1 MEPKQNN
8 INGKQISFSQL
19 INEYSVTIPIIQR
32 DYAQGRE
39 SQNEVREAFLNE
51 LHKSLISDE
60 PLNLDFVYGSI
71 ENGSL
76 IPLDGQQRLT
86 TLFLLHW
93 YLGLKETKFDN
104 FEKVILDSYGNC
116 KFTYETRTSS
126 RDFCNCLV
134 KKKLDL
140 MSFFENESSKYSLSD
155 FIKNSSWFYLSWNN
169 DPTIRSMLNMLDAI
183 HDKFGEE
190 NAFYTK
196 LTDNDRPLIT
206 FQFLR
211 LDDYKLSDDIYIK
224 MNARGKL
231 LTNFETFKAWL
242 QKQVKAKGFNITTNN
257 WEVKLDVEW
266 TDIFWENKDK
276 DSFEIDK
283 QFFSFFKLIFLFTYV
298 ESEKNKVETKH
309 FVPIGYVHPF
319 ISELINQTN
328 IKYSTLEKVLTED
341 NLNIIFKLFTY
352 LENNGFYR
360 LHKHLEILF
369 GNEEY
374 IQNRLIGTLNSNMNL
389 WDRTY
394 LYSFIIFILGKDKK
408 IINYDNDELKQLF
421 HWLRVTKNLIFNTI
435 IDSTEVFT
443 NAVTQLKTLFEKV
456 KTNNFDIYNVLST
469 ENIDLAFLSTNQLE
483 EEKIKSKLITSDTVN
498 DWESEFIKY
507 ENHSY
512 FYGQIGFFLEYCSIS
527 EEKYNFDLFK
537 KYASKVELIF
547 SYDILKNKNYI
558 LERALLTKGNY
569 LISKSYY
576 NDGFCLPDHGTL
588 RLREENWRRVFRTH
602 SKLLKSLIDDVSS
615 NDIKSE
621 LNRIINEYVAKVESG
636 SENKDWRY
644 YFIRSNEIID
654 YCKRRQIRKIGD
666 DKITLLS
673 KTQLNGYHAE
683 LFTYSF
689 YLNFLNRIV
698 DEYEPFTSVYYE
710 ESKSYDLPYI
720 ILSSYATNKD
730 YTLKIYFVSSQ
741 YKMVL
746 KLGNNDPGI
755 ETNLIKIITNAG
767 FSLDGSEYVKFTPIH
782 DELGLVSTLKK
793 LCDELKK

>member
-1 MEPKQNN
+1 MEPNQNN

-51 LHKSLISDE
+51 LLISLINDE

-93 YLGLKETKFDN
+93 YLALKENKFDN

-266 TDIFWENKDK
+266 TDIFWDNKDK

-283 QFFSFFKLIFLFTYV
+283 QFFSFFKLIFLFYFV
-298 ESEKNKVETKH
+298 EKEKEKIETRR
-309 FVPIGYVHPF
+309 FVPVGVVHP
-319 ISELINQTN
+319 IITELINQN
-328 IKYSTLEKVLTED
+328 DIRYSTLEIIMTES
-341 NLNIIFKLFTY
+341 NLNNIFYLFTY
-352 LENNGFYR
+352 FENNGFNTI
-360 LHKHLEILF
+360 HKYVKILF
-369 GNEEY
+369 GNEDY
-374 IQNRLIGTLNSNMNL
+374 IQKRLIGTLNSNMNL

-394 LYSFIIFILGKDKK
+394 LYSFIIFILGKGKK
-408 IINYDNDELKQLF
+408 LINYDKDELNQLF

-435 IDSTEVFT
+435 IDSAEDFS
-443 NAVTQLKTLFEKV
+443 NAIPQIKTLFEKV
-456 KTNNFDIYNVLST
+456 KNNNFDIYNVLSN
-469 ENIDLAFLSTNQLE
+469 EIVEISFLSSNQLE
-483 EEKIKSKLITSDTVN
+483 EEKIKSKLITTNTVN

-507 ENHSY
+507 ENHHY
-512 FYGQIGFFLEYCSIS
+512 FAGQIGFLIEFSKRPEG
-527 EEKYNFDLFK
+527 NFDFGLFQNYSK
-537 KYASKVELIF
+537 KASSIF
-547 SYDILKNKNYI
+547 SEIIVKSTDFIF
-558 LERALLTKGNY
+558 ERALLSKGSY
-569 LISKSYY
+569 LMKLGYH
-576 NDGFCLPDHGTL
+576 NDNFCKPDASRL
-588 RLREENWRRVFRTH
+588 RTREENWRRVFRN
-602 SKLLKSLIDDVSS
+602 KQEILKNLFD
-615 NDIKSE
+615 DIKTDDITSE
-621 LNRIINEYVAKVESG
+621 LKRIINEYISNVDSG
-636 SENKDWRY
+636 IIQKDWRY
-644 YFIRSNEIID
+644 YFVKSKELILYCRDRLIRMSSDNNIM
-654 YCKRRQIRKIGD
+654 
-666 DKITLLS
+666 LLS
-673 KTQLNGYHAE
+673 KTQMNSYHTE
-683 LFTYSF
+683 LYTYSF
-689 YLNFLNRIV
+689 YLNFINGKF
-698 DEYEPFTSVYYE
+698 DDYEPFTNIYYE

-720 ILSSYATNKD
+720 FLSSYSTNTA
-730 YTLKIYFVSSQ
+730 YTLKIYLISNQF
-741 YKMVL
+741 KM
-746 KLGNNDPGI
+746 KFMLGNNDPGI

-782 DELGLVSTLKK
+782 DELGLVSILKK